1 MSIEHLMINNIN
13 KYTFMNAL
21 DDYVETFLKKNSST
35 TPATSTTK
43 STTLT
48 ITSITTTNLTSTSTI
63 KSASTRSSRL
73 C

>member
-1 MSIEHLMINNIN
+1 MIDNIN

-48 ITSITTTNLTSTSTI
+48 TTSITTNLTSTSTI